1 MLDPSTKRFLQSQM
15 VWIGISLG
23 ISLALSILLP
33 FPISLIAMIAVFIGM
48 NYFIRQRQMRRMGM
62 RGGSLFGGGAMF
74 GQQRTVEYY
83 CISCGTKHNE
93 RACPNCGSTMKRV
106 GS

>member
-15 VWIGISLG
+15 MWIAISLG
-23 ISLALSILLP
+23 
-33 FPISLIAMIAVFIGM
+33 ISLIAMIAVFIGM
-48 NYFIRQRQMRRMGM
+48 NYFIRQRQMRKMGM
-62 RGGSLFGGGAMF
+62 RGGSFFGGGSMF
-74 GQQRTVEYY
+74 GQRTIDYY

-93 RACPNCGSTMKRV
+93 RAYPNCGSNMKRV